1 MIKLTQAVV
10 VEGKYDRM
18 RLSTILDAT
27 VVETGG
33 FRIFSD
39 DETISMLRIL
49 AKKCGLIIFTDSDF
63 AGFRIRNFLKNK
75 ITEGKIWDAYLPDVE
90 GKEKRKP
97 HPSKEGLL
105 GVEGF
110 SEAEILSALEKAGVT
125 DSKLCSTPSER
136 ITRFDLYELG
146 LSGGK
151 NSREKRAA
159 VLKELSLPAHLSS
172 TVLPDVLSSVISRED
187 LYSLVNKLFP
197 NKEDV

>member
-18 RLSTILDAT
+18 RLSTLLDAT

-39 DETISMLRIL
+39 EDTISMLRVL

-75 ITEGKIWDAYLPDVE
+75 ITEGNIWDAYLPDVA
-90 GKEKRKP
+90 GKEKRKS

-110 SEAEILSALEKAGVT
+110 SEEDILSALEKAGVT
-125 DSKLCSTPSER
+125 DSKICSSPSER

-151 NSREKRAA
+151 NSKERRSA
-159 VLKELSLPAHLSS
+159 VLKKLSLPCHLSS
-172 TVLPDVLSSVISRED
+172 TVLPDVLSSVISKED
-187 LYSLVNKLFP
+187 FYSLINNLFP
-197 NKEDV
+197 NEEEF